1 MKAVLARFSELK
13 ENVDSSESEF
23 EDLDYNKVD
32 KALKTVGISIK
43 DANGQ
48 FRDMDDVLLELG
60 AKWDSLSRNSQ
71 RYIATIAA

>member
-60 AKWDSLSRNSQ
+60 AKWDSLSRNS
-71 RYIATIAA
+71 